1 MKTRLAVVLTFGLFG
16 CGPAL
21 PECVCQVATLSGTK
35 EVACGGALCDGAD
48 GYRCSATGLVSRS
61 PDVCGSQQ
69 QQQPGPVCT
78 RRTCAGVCGTVA
90 DGCGG
95 TLQCG
100 GCGAGEKCGASNQ
113 CEPLCA
119 GVTCPGA
126 QRCEPTTGQ
135 CVADACSQA
144 GAVCGVVNGQTCGT
158 CPGSA
163 TCSATKT
170 TCIETVATLPAQY
183 VHSVALVGT
192 QLFVTSTSSLN
203 QSARDL
209 SAVDLSTKQL
219 RPIASNT
226 VLSPLASANGALFW
240 GEAMG
245 LRRLDQGMAQPA
257 TIAGL
262 DYGCSDLVIMG
273 QFAYCGIGGNAR
285 YGVSSFG
292 IKKLPL
298 AGGTATFAKSYLNY
312 PRLAA
317 VPPYLFYV
325 GTTDNQYSFKT
336 LGAVDTTDGAD
347 QVVLS
352 GGALDSSF
360 VMADTDAYYFVE
372 YGSSTATLGRVPFDA
387 TATTP
392 LVSGT
397 GFRRDTT
404 VLRSGEVFTVA
415 KVGTQEG
422 LWRVPF
428 SAPSSRSLVLTSVDL
443 QWTANGGPSH
453 VLANGA
459 GWIFVSGATVYRTLA
474 PNQ

>member
-1 MKTRLAVVLTFGLFG
+1 MKTWLAVVVTFGLLG

-35 EVACGGALCDGAD
+35 EVSCGGALCDGVD
-48 GYRCSATGLVSRS
+48 GFRCSATGVLSRAL
-61 PDVCGSQQ
+61 DVCGGQQ
-69 QQQPGPVCT
+69 QQQPAPTCT
-78 RRTCAGVCGTVA
+78 RRTCMGLCGTA
-90 DGCGG
+90 SDGCGG

-100 GCGAGEKCGASNQ
+100 GCGAGEKCGPSSQ

-119 GVTCPGA
+119 NVTCPGT
-126 QRCEPTTGQ
+126 QRCEPATGQ
-135 CVADACSQA
+135 CIADACSQA
-144 GAVCGVVNGQTCGT
+144 GAICGVVNGQTCGA
-158 CPGSA
+158 CPQGS
-163 TCSATKT
+163 TCSAART
-170 TCIETVATLPAQY
+170 TCIEAVATLPAQY
-183 VHSVALVGT
+183 VHSVALIGA
-192 QLFVTSTSSLN
+192 QLYVTSTASLN

-209 SAVDLSTKQL
+209 SAIDLSTKQV
-219 RPIASNT
+219 RPLASNV
-226 VLSPLASANGALFW
+226 VLSPLATANGSLLW

-245 LRRLDQGMAQPA
+245 LRRLEQSATQPV

-262 DYGCSDLVIMG
+262 DSGCSDLVVMG
-273 QFAYCGIGGNAR
+273 AFAYCSVGGNAR

-298 AGGTATFAKSYLNY
+298 AGGTATFVKSYLNY
-312 PRLAA
+312 ARLAA
-317 VPPYLFYV
+317 VAPYLFYV

-336 LGAVDTTDGAD
+336 LGAVDSRDGTD

-352 GGALDSSF
+352 GGVLDSGF
-360 VMADTDAYYFVE
+360 VLADPDAYYFVE
-372 YGSSTATLGRVPFDA
+372 YGNSTATLGRVPFDA
-387 TATTP
+387 TTTTP

-404 VLRSGEVFTVA
+404 VLRAGELFTVA

-422 LWRVPF
+422 LWRIPLA
-428 SAPSSRSLVLTSVDL
+428 APSSRSLVLTSTDL

-453 VLANGA
+453 VLANGS
-459 GWIFVSGATVYRTLA
+459 GWLFVSGATVYRTVT

>member
-1 MKTRLAVVLTFGLFG
+1 MKTWLAVVIVGLVG
-16 CGPAL
+16 CGPSL

-35 EVACGGALCDGAD
+35 EVVCGGSLCDGAD
-48 GYRCSATGLVSRS
+48 GFRCSATGVLSRAL
-61 PDVCGSQQ
+61 DVCGGQQ
-69 QQQPGPVCT
+69 QNPGPSCT
-78 RRTCAGVCGTVA
+78 RRTCTGVCGTVA

-95 TLQCG
+95 MLQCG
-100 GCGAGEKCGASNQ
+100 GCGAGEKCGATNL
-113 CEPLCA
+113 CEPACA
-119 GVTCPGA
+119 GVTCPGS
-126 QRCEPTTGQ
+126 QRCEPTTGR

-158 CPGSA
+158 CPGGS

-170 TCIETVATLPAQY
+170 TCIEAVATLPAQY
-183 VHSVALVGT
+183 VHSVALIGT
-192 QLFVTSTSSLN
+192 QLYVTSTMSLS
-203 QSARDL
+203 QAARDL
-209 SAVDLSTKQL
+209 SAVDLTTKQV
-219 RPIASNT
+219 RAVATSS
-226 VLSPLASANGALFW
+226 VLSPLTTSNGALYW

-245 LRRLDQGMAQPA
+245 LRRLDQGASQPVQL
-257 TIAGL
+257 AGL
-262 DYGCSDLVIMG
+262 DSGCSDLVVMG

-298 AGGTATFAKSYLNY
+298 TGGTATFVKSYLNY
-312 PRLAA
+312 PRLVGVA
-317 VPPYLFYV
+317 PYLFYI

-336 LGAVDTTDGAD
+336 LGAVDTTDGTD

-352 GGALDSSF
+352 GGVLDSSF
-360 VMADTDAYYFVE
+360 VMADTDAYYYVE

-387 TATTP
+387 TTTTP

-397 GFRRDTT
+397 GFMRDTT
-404 VLRSGEVFTVA
+404 VLRSGELFTVA
-415 KVGTQEG
+415 KIGTQEG

-428 SAPSSRSLVLTSVDL
+428 SAPSSPSLVLSNVDL

-453 VLANGA
+453 LLANGA
-459 GWIFVSGATVYRTLA
+459 GWLFVSGNTVYRTLT